1 MSDPAPVGRGG
12 PQVIPRPES
21 WRIGPGAPWS
31 REGGVRPSRVTVADV
46 RAVLERRGD
55 PPAEPAD
62 EVPTVTL
69 PGPARRPA
77 AVLCVLFDAPGSTGR
92 DGVQRRDGAQGR
104 DEAQCHVV
112 LTRRSSRLRSHTHQV
127 SFPGGRLDIGEAP
140 LDAALREAHEEVGI
154 DPASVQIIGRLSSL
168 RTVLN
173 PSPITPFVGVVAD
186 RPRLRPNPA
195 EVERAYDIPL
205 VELYDPEVYREE
217 LWTFP
222 DGSEHPMAFFELIGD
237 TVWGATARMLV
248 ELLTLAAEPGRV

>member
-1 MSDPAPVGRGG
+1 MA
-12 PQVIPRPES
+12 
-21 WRIGPGAPWS
+21 
-31 REGGVRPSRVTVADV
+31 
-46 RAVLERRGD
+46 
-55 PPAEPAD
+55 
-62 EVPTVTL
+62 L

-77 AVLCVLFDAPGSTGR
+77 AVLCALFDAPGASGAPGAPDAR
-92 DGVQRRDGAQGR
+92 DALYALGNLRGD
-104 DEAQCHVV
+104 AQCHVV

-127 SFPGGRLDIGEAP
+127 SFPGGRLDVGEEP
-140 LDAALREAHEEVGI
+140 VDAALREAHEEVGI
-154 DPASVQIIGRLSSL
+154 DPASVEIIGRLSSL

-205 VELYDPEVYREE
+205 VELFQPEVYREE

-222 DGSEHPMAFFELIGD
+222 DGTEHPMQFFELIGD

-248 ELLTLAAEPGRV
+248 ELLTLVAEAG